1 MKKSL
6 FHSQKVFIIILLIL
20 SLIAVSGYFYWQR
33 HKTQDN
39 FNVVTSLEQLI
50 ELPTEEPSL
59 ATITD
64 IEKLKD
70 QPFFQ
75 NAENGDKLLIYKN
88 SQKAILYRPSKNKII
103 DFTLIDTSSVT
114 NNNPVA
120 IQESNIEEKE
130 IELSPVRVALY
141 NGTYVQGLTKI
152 AEGQLLTQDG
162 LTVVLRENTNKK
174 EYEKTLVIDLS
185 GKNKTIVNS
194 LIPQVKGEIAQL
206 PDGEKVPQEADV
218 LVILGKNFTK

>member
-1 MKKSL
+1 MKRSM
-6 FHSQKVFIIILLIL
+6 FRSQKVLFIIILLIL

-33 HKTQDN
+33 HKAQDN
-39 FNVVTSLEQLI
+39 SNVITSLEQLI

-75 NAENGDKLLIYKN
+75 KAENGDKLLIYKN

-103 DFTLIDTSSVT
+103 DFTLIDTSSV
-114 NNNPVA
+114 A
-120 IQESNIEEKE
+120 NIEEKQIE
-130 IELSPVRVALY
+130 ISPVRVALY

-162 LTVVLRENTNKK
+162 LTVVLRENANQK
-174 EYEKTLVIDLS
+174 EYEKTLIIDLS

-206 PDGEKVPQEADV
+206 PEGEKVPQEVDV

>member
-1 MKKSL
+1 MKRSM
-6 FHSQKVFIIILLIL
+6 FRSQKVLFIIILLIL

-33 HKTQDN
+33 HKAQDN
-39 FNVVTSLEQLI
+39 SNVITSLEQLI

-75 NAENGDKLLIYKN
+75 KAENGDKLLIYKN

-103 DFTLIDTSSVT
+103 DFTLIDTSSV
-114 NNNPVA
+114 A
-120 IQESNIEEKE
+120 NIEEKQ

-162 LTVVLRENTNKK
+162 LTVVLRENANQK
-174 EYEKTLVIDLS
+174 EYEKTLIIDLS

-206 PDGEKVPQEADV
+206 PEGEKVPQEADV